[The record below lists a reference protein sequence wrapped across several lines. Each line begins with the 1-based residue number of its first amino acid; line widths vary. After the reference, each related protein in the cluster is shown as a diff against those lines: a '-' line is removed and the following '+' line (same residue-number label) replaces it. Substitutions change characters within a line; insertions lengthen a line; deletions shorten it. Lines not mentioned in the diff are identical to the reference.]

1 MKALALAAW
10 TSAALALTTPALAE
24 YRGTAEA
31 QQACTPD
38 VFRLCSQ
45 FIPDSGQ
52 ITACL
57 ARQKVNLSPA
67 CHQVFG
73 GARRRGHGQRLA
85 NV

>member
-10 TSAALALTTPALAE
+10 ASATLALATPALAD

-31 QQACTPD
+31 QAACTPD

-45 FIPDSGQ
+45 FIPDAGA

-57 ARQKVNLSPA
+57 ARQKRNLSPG
-67 CHQVFG
+67 CHQVFSG
-73 GARRRGHGQRLA
+73 PRHRGQRFARR
-85 NV
+85 

>member
-1 MKALALAAW
+1 MKVLAVAAWASVTLAL
-10 TSAALALTTPALAE
+10 SVPAHAE
-24 YRGTAEA
+24 YRGTVAA

-38 VFRLCSQ
+38 VFRLCGQ

-57 ARQKVNLSPA
+57 ARQKANLSPA

-73 GARRRGHGQRLA
+73 GSRRRGQKFAH
-85 NV
+85 N